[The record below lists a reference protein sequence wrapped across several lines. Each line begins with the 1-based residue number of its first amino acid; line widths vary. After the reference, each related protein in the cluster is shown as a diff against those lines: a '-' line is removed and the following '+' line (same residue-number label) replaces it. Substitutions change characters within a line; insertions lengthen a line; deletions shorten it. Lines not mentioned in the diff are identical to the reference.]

1 MQTGASEEK
10 AVRLLDPGDMFG
22 DYTVE
27 KLLGQGG
34 MGAVYLVRAP
44 GGERYAVK
52 VMFPDMVKK
61 GSDYRKRFAREAEFA
76 MQIHHKN
83 LISVYDVGEDP
94 ETGLCYIIMDYVPGG
109 SVAEWRTAWRIT
121 GPCRWRRRCRSPR
134 RWRWPWRWRTGTG

>member
-10 AVRLLDPGDMFG
+10 AVRLLEPGDMFG

-52 VMFPDMVKK
+52 VMFPEMVKK
-61 GSDYRKRFAREAEFA
+61 GSDKLPKVWPVDGGESARP
-76 MQIHHKN
+76 IRPIK
-83 LISVYDVGEDP
+83 
-94 ETGLCYIIMDYVPGG
+94 
-109 SVAEWRTAWRIT
+109 
-121 GPCRWRRRCRSPR
+121 
-134 RWRWPWRWRTGTG
+134 